1 MFEISEA
8 ELKNLS
14 RGSNMIGSTKIVFNV
29 SRFKPALSWNRFLA
43 DLRRGSNSLNSD
55 SVSLKW
61 MEKLPKSVRFASFYI
76 VLHRFWIFS
85 CSFFAYIFLLRSKFE
100 KMYENQMFRT
110 VLRILWSH
118 NILASWIRIR
128 KNMQIHESGSKCKMS
143 TKNCL

>member
-76 VLHRFWIFS
+76 VLYRFTPFLD
-85 CSFFAYIFLLRSKFE
+85 IFLLIFCIYLPVKV
-100 KMYENQMFRT
+100 K
-110 VLRILWSH
+110 IW
-118 NILASWIRIR
+118 
-128 KNMQIHESGSKCKMS
+128 KNVWKS
-143 TKNCL
+143 NV